1 MTLDRLGRPLRD
13 LRISVTDRCNFRCVY
28 CMPKSVFG
36 AEYRFLDRKELLT
49 FEEIERV
56 ARAAVALG
64 VEKLRLTGG
73 EPLVRKDVDRLIAML
88 APLGA
93 ELTLTTNASLLAS
106 KAQAL
111 AAAGLDRVTVSL
123 DSLDDETFR
132 LMNDVDF
139 SVSKVLDGIDA
150 AAAAGLPVKVN
161 AVVKRGLNDDGIV
174 AMARYFRE
182 RGHTLRFIEYMDVG
196 ATNGWRLDD
205 VVPAAELIERISAEL
220 PLEPA
225 EANYRGEV
233 AQRWRYADGSG
244 EIGVI
249 ASVTQPFCGDC
260 TRARISAEG
269 RLYTCLFGLRGHDLR
284 ATIRARRLRRGAAGR
299 ARRDLGQAHRPLL
312 GAALRGD
319 GEPAQG
325 RDELHRRLTSS
336 TLRGEVPTR
345 DRGTIRRSMAA
356 STATVARRLPR
367 GWAHLA
373 LQFGFWI
380 AFYFA
385 YQLARGVADR
395 EGEATAFANG
405 AWVIDFQRSL
415 GAMIEL
421 TLQRV
426 VESSTLLIQ
435 ATSLTYWLSQFAV
448 VGIALTWVYFNAHDR
463 FYGFRNMLIVGNLIG
478 LLGYVLLPT
487 APPRMFPEAGFTDTL
502 AAHSTVNHSSTFV
515 AFASNPYAAM
525 PSLHALDATIVSV
538 VMATV
543 VRRRWAK
550 VLWLAWAPWV
560 WFAVMAT
567 GNHFWL
573 DVAAGVLVAG
583 LAAAIVYRP
592 WRYLR
597 TTPA

>member
-1 MTLDRLGRPLRD
+1 
-13 LRISVTDRCNFRCVY
+13 
-28 CMPKSVFG
+28 
-36 AEYRFLDRKELLT
+36 
-49 FEEIERV
+49 
-56 ARAAVALG
+56 
-64 VEKLRLTGG
+64 
-73 EPLVRKDVDRLIAML
+73 
-88 APLGA
+88 
-93 ELTLTTNASLLAS
+93 
-106 KAQAL
+106 
-111 AAAGLDRVTVSL
+111 
-123 DSLDDETFR
+123 
-132 LMNDVDF
+132 
-139 SVSKVLDGIDA
+139 
-150 AAAAGLPVKVN
+150 
-161 AVVKRGLNDDGIV
+161 
-174 AMARYFRE
+174 
-182 RGHTLRFIEYMDVG
+182 
-196 ATNGWRLDD
+196 
-205 VVPAAELIERISAEL
+205 
-220 PLEPA
+220 
-225 EANYRGEV
+225 
-233 AQRWRYADGSG
+233 
-244 EIGVI
+244 
-249 ASVTQPFCGDC
+249 
-260 TRARISAEG
+260 
-269 RLYTCLFGLRGHDLR
+269 
-284 ATIRARRLRRGAAGR
+284 
-299 ARRDLGQAHRPLL
+299 
-312 GAALRGD
+312 
-319 GEPAQG
+319 
-325 RDELHRRLTSS
+325 
-336 TLRGEVPTR
+336 
-345 DRGTIRRSMAA
+345 MAA

-421 TLQRV
+421 TLQHV

-583 LAAAIVYRP
+583 IAAAIVYRP
-592 WRYLR
+592 WRRFR
-597 TTPA
+597 TSPA

>member
-1 MTLDRLGRPLRD
+1 
-13 LRISVTDRCNFRCVY
+13 
-28 CMPKSVFG
+28 
-36 AEYRFLDRKELLT
+36 
-49 FEEIERV
+49 
-56 ARAAVALG
+56 
-64 VEKLRLTGG
+64 
-73 EPLVRKDVDRLIAML
+73 
-88 APLGA
+88 
-93 ELTLTTNASLLAS
+93 
-106 KAQAL
+106 
-111 AAAGLDRVTVSL
+111 
-123 DSLDDETFR
+123 
-132 LMNDVDF
+132 
-139 SVSKVLDGIDA
+139 
-150 AAAAGLPVKVN
+150 
-161 AVVKRGLNDDGIV
+161 
-174 AMARYFRE
+174 
-182 RGHTLRFIEYMDVG
+182 
-196 ATNGWRLDD
+196 
-205 VVPAAELIERISAEL
+205 
-220 PLEPA
+220 
-225 EANYRGEV
+225 
-233 AQRWRYADGSG
+233 
-244 EIGVI
+244 
-249 ASVTQPFCGDC
+249 
-260 TRARISAEG
+260 
-269 RLYTCLFGLRGHDLR
+269 
-284 ATIRARRLRRGAAGR
+284 
-299 ARRDLGQAHRPLL
+299 
-312 GAALRGD
+312 
-319 GEPAQG
+319 
-325 RDELHRRLTSS
+325 
-336 TLRGEVPTR
+336 
-345 DRGTIRRSMAA
+345 MAA

-448 VGIALTWVYFNAHDR
+448 VGIALIWVYFKAHDR

-583 LAAAIVYRP
+583 LAAAIVNRP
-592 WRYLR
+592 WRRLR
-597 TTPA
+597 TSPA

>member
-1 MTLDRLGRPLRD
+1 
-13 LRISVTDRCNFRCVY
+13 
-28 CMPKSVFG
+28 
-36 AEYRFLDRKELLT
+36 
-49 FEEIERV
+49 
-56 ARAAVALG
+56 
-64 VEKLRLTGG
+64 
-73 EPLVRKDVDRLIAML
+73 
-88 APLGA
+88 
-93 ELTLTTNASLLAS
+93 
-106 KAQAL
+106 
-111 AAAGLDRVTVSL
+111 
-123 DSLDDETFR
+123 
-132 LMNDVDF
+132 
-139 SVSKVLDGIDA
+139 
-150 AAAAGLPVKVN
+150 
-161 AVVKRGLNDDGIV
+161 
-174 AMARYFRE
+174 
-182 RGHTLRFIEYMDVG
+182 
-196 ATNGWRLDD
+196 
-205 VVPAAELIERISAEL
+205 
-220 PLEPA
+220 
-225 EANYRGEV
+225 
-233 AQRWRYADGSG
+233 
-244 EIGVI
+244 
-249 ASVTQPFCGDC
+249 
-260 TRARISAEG
+260 
-269 RLYTCLFGLRGHDLR
+269 
-284 ATIRARRLRRGAAGR
+284 
-299 ARRDLGQAHRPLL
+299 
-312 GAALRGD
+312 
-319 GEPAQG
+319 
-325 RDELHRRLTSS
+325 
-336 TLRGEVPTR
+336 
-345 DRGTIRRSMAA
+345 MAA

-421 TLQRV
+421 TLQHV

-448 VGIALTWVYFNAHDR
+448 VGIALIWVYFKAHDR

-525 PSLHALDATIVSV
+525 PSLHALDATLVSV

-592 WRYLR
+592 WRRLR
-597 TTPA
+597 TGPA

>member
-1 MTLDRLGRPLRD
+1 
-13 LRISVTDRCNFRCVY
+13 
-28 CMPKSVFG
+28 
-36 AEYRFLDRKELLT
+36 
-49 FEEIERV
+49 
-56 ARAAVALG
+56 
-64 VEKLRLTGG
+64 
-73 EPLVRKDVDRLIAML
+73 
-88 APLGA
+88 
-93 ELTLTTNASLLAS
+93 
-106 KAQAL
+106 
-111 AAAGLDRVTVSL
+111 
-123 DSLDDETFR
+123 
-132 LMNDVDF
+132 
-139 SVSKVLDGIDA
+139 
-150 AAAAGLPVKVN
+150 
-161 AVVKRGLNDDGIV
+161 
-174 AMARYFRE
+174 
-182 RGHTLRFIEYMDVG
+182 
-196 ATNGWRLDD
+196 
-205 VVPAAELIERISAEL
+205 
-220 PLEPA
+220 
-225 EANYRGEV
+225 
-233 AQRWRYADGSG
+233 
-244 EIGVI
+244 
-249 ASVTQPFCGDC
+249 
-260 TRARISAEG
+260 
-269 RLYTCLFGLRGHDLR
+269 
-284 ATIRARRLRRGAAGR
+284 
-299 ARRDLGQAHRPLL
+299 
-312 GAALRGD
+312 
-319 GEPAQG
+319 
-325 RDELHRRLTSS
+325 
-336 TLRGEVPTR
+336 
-345 DRGTIRRSMAA
+345 MAA

-421 TLQRV
+421 TLQHV

-573 DVAAGVLVAG
+573 DVAAGVFVAG

-592 WRYLR
+592 WRRFR
-597 TTPA
+597 TSPA